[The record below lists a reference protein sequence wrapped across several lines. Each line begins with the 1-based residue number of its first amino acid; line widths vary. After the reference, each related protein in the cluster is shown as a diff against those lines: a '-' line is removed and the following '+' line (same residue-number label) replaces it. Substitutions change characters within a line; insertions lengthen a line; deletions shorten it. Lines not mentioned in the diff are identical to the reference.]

1 MTSDSCSTGGA
12 KRRVYKKKVAT
23 KKPTK
28 KVAKKPTKKVASKK
42 RVTNNQNNNQ
52 NNQNNQNGG
61 FDTNFVAALSILAAK
76 LVADSNT
83 GVKKMP
89 YTGKS
94 SRSPRKSP
102 RPSSPRAASRR
113 RRSNNN
119 NN

>member
-1 MTSDSCSTGGA
+1 MESSSCSTGGA

-28 KVAKKPTKKVASKK
+28 KVAKKPTKKVAKKTTKKVASKK
-42 RVTNNQNNNQ
+42 RVTNNQ

-61 FDTNFVAALSILAAK
+61 FNTNFVAALSILAAK

-83 GVKKMP
+83 G
-89 YTGKS
+89 KS
-94 SRSPRKSP
+94 SRYPRKSP
-102 RPSSPRAASRR
+102 KPSSPRAASRR